1 MVISHFDKG
10 VFGTIQIQ
18 SISGIEMYL
27 GDLASCFADTMIGVL
42 GLEDGTRV
50 EGTGF
55 GAPGVVSGELVFT
68 TIMSGYEEALTDPSY
83 HGQMLM
89 FTYPLEGNYGVS
101 GDDFQSDNM
110 WPKAMVSREY
120 WDRPTHFRSGRT
132 LNQFLIDEGK
142 PGICGVDT
150 RMLTLKVR
158 TKGVLRATLAV
169 GEKNEVSSL
178 DVVQMA
184 RNQPDISSQDLLGDV
199 TCRQPYRVEG
209 KGPKVAVLDL
219 GIKRNILK
227 SLSARGFDI
236 YVLPAHA
243 SVSEIEAISPDCL
256 FVSNGPGDP
265 ERALDALCA
274 VKHLAG
280 EIPIFGICLGHQVIS
295 LALGA
300 KTFKLK
306 FGHHGGNQ
314 PVKDLE
320 KRIVYITSQNHN
332 FAMVPGSEEG
342 TDLEITQLN
351 ANDGTVEGIKS
362 EKLDILAVQY
372 HPEAHPGPLCTEDPF
387 FGSVMRIM
395 KQKIPAGRRS

>member
-1 MVISHFDKG
+1 
-10 VFGTIQIQ
+10 
-18 SISGIEMYL
+18 MYL
-27 GDLASCFADTMIGVL
+27 GDLATCVADTMIGVL

-68 TIMSGYEEALTDPSY
+68 TVMSGYEEALTDPSY

-89 FTYPLEGNYGVS
+89 FTYPLQGNYGVS
-101 GDDFQSDNM
+101 GEDFQSDRM

-120 WDRPTHFRSGRT
+120 WPRPAHHRQMKT

-142 PGICGVDT
+142 PGLCGVDT

-158 TKGVLRATLAV
+158 NLGVMRATIAV
-169 GEKNEVSSL
+169 GEKSDVQDL
-178 DVVQMA
+178 DVVGMA
-184 RNQPDISSQDLLGDV
+184 RSQADISTLDLLGDV
-199 TCRQPYRVEG
+199 TCKAPYRIA
-209 KGPKVAVLDL
+209 GPGPRLVMLDL

-227 SLSARGFDI
+227 SLSCRGFDI
-236 YVLPAHA
+236 TVLPAHA
-243 SVSEIEAISPDCL
+243 SISDIEREKPQAL

-265 ERALDALCA
+265 ERANEAISA
-274 VKHLAG
+274 VKHFAG
-280 EIPIFGICLGHQVIS
+280 EIPVFGICLGHQIIS

-300 KTFKLK
+300 ETFKLK

-320 KRIVYITSQNHN
+320 KKIVYITSQNHN
-332 FAMVPGSEEG
+332 FAVRPGSVEG
-342 TDLEITQLN
+342 TNLVVTQLN

-362 EKLDILAVQY
+362 EQLNILAVQY

-387 FGSVMRIM
+387 FGAVVKMM
-395 KQKIPAGRRS
+395 KDNGAGDGLTAAGKASATRRR

>member
-1 MVISHFDKG
+1 
-10 VFGTIQIQ
+10 
-18 SISGIEMYL
+18 MYL
-27 GDLASCFADTMIGVL
+27 DDLASCVADTMIGVL

-89 FTYPLEGNYGVS
+89 FTYPLQGNYGVS
-101 GDDFQSDNM
+101 GDSFQSDQM

-120 WDRPTHFRSGRT
+120 WDRPTHYRSGRT
-132 LNQFLIDEGK
+132 INQFLLDEGK

-158 TKGVLRATLAV
+158 TLGVMRATLAV
-169 GEKNEVSSL
+169 GKKEEIMGL
-178 DVVQMA
+178 DVVNMA
-184 RNQPDISSQDLLGDV
+184 RSLPDISMQDLLGSV
-199 TCRQPYRVEG
+199 TCKRSYHI
-209 KGPKVAVLDL
+209 KGPGQRIAVIDL
-219 GIKRNILK
+219 GIKRHILK

-236 YVLPAHA
+236 HVLPAHA
-243 SVSEIEAISPDCL
+243 SISEIEAVSPEAL
-256 FVSNGPGDP
+256 FLSNGPGDP
-265 ERALDALCA
+265 ERGTEAINA
-274 VKHLAG
+274 VKHFVG
-280 EIPIFGICLGHQVIS
+280 QMPVFGICLGHQIIS

-300 KTFKLK
+300 KAFKLK

-314 PVKDLE
+314 PVKDLD
-320 KRIVYITSQNHN
+320 RGIVYITSQNHN
-332 FAMVPGSEEG
+332 FAVVPSSLEG
-342 TDLEITQLN
+342 TELRITQLN

-362 EKLDILAVQY
+362 DKLDIMAVQY

-387 FGSVMRIM
+387 FGTVLKMMTSKAPV
-395 KQKIPAGRRS
+395 GRRR

>member
-1 MVISHFDKG
+1 
-10 VFGTIQIQ
+10 
-18 SISGIEMYL
+18 MYL
-27 GDLASCFADTMIGVL
+27 DDLAACVADTMIGVL

-68 TIMSGYEEALTDPSY
+68 TVMSGYEEALTDPSY

-89 FTYPLEGNYGVS
+89 FTYPLQGNYGIS
-101 GDDFQSDNM
+101 GEDFQSDRM
-110 WPKAMVSREY
+110 WPRAMVSREY
-120 WDRPTHFRSGRT
+120 WDRPTHHRHART

-142 PGICGVDT
+142 PGLCGVDT

-158 TKGVLRATLAV
+158 ENGVMRATLAV
-169 GEKNEVSSL
+169 GEKRDVQDL
-178 DVVQMA
+178 DVVAMA
-184 RNQPDISSQDLLGDV
+184 LSQADISAQDLLGDV
-199 TCRQPYRVEG
+199 TIKSPYHIEG
-209 KGPKVAVLDL
+209 PGPRMAVLDL

-227 SLSARGFDI
+227 SLSCRGFDI
-236 YVLPAHA
+236 TVFPAHA
-243 SVSEIEAISPDCL
+243 GISEIEAARPQAL

-265 ERALDALCA
+265 EMAKEAISA
-274 VKHLAG
+274 VKNFAG
-280 EIPIFGICLGHQVIS
+280 QIPVFGICLGHQVIS

-300 KTFKLK
+300 QTFKLK

-320 KRIVYITSQNHN
+320 KKIVYITSQNHN
-332 FAMVPGSEEG
+332 FAVRPGSVEG

-362 EKLDILAVQY
+362 EKLNVLAVQY
-372 HPEAHPGPLCTEDPF
+372 HPEANPGPLCTEDPF
-387 FGSVMRIM
+387 FGSVLRIM
-395 KQKIPAGRRS
+395 NGVAGEAGRR

>member
-1 MVISHFDKG
+1 
-10 VFGTIQIQ
+10 
-18 SISGIEMYL
+18 
-27 GDLASCFADTMIGVL
+27 
-42 GLEDGTRV
+42 
-50 EGTGF
+50 
-55 GAPGVVSGELVFT
+55 
-68 TIMSGYEEALTDPSY
+68 
-83 HGQMLM
+83 
-89 FTYPLEGNYGVS
+89 
-101 GDDFQSDNM
+101 
-110 WPKAMVSREY
+110 
-120 WDRPTHFRSGRT
+120 
-132 LNQFLIDEGK
+132 
-142 PGICGVDT
+142 
-150 RMLTLKVR
+150 
-158 TKGVLRATLAV
+158 
-169 GEKNEVSSL
+169 
-178 DVVQMA
+178 
-184 RNQPDISSQDLLGDV
+184 
-199 TCRQPYRVEG
+199 
-209 KGPKVAVLDL
+209 
-219 GIKRNILK
+219 
-227 SLSARGFDI
+227 
-236 YVLPAHA
+236 VLPAHA

-280 EIPIFGICLGHQVIS
+280 EIPIFGICLGHQIIS

-342 TDLEITQLN
+342 TDLKITQLN

-395 KQKIPAGRRS
+395 KQKIPATRRS